1 MTAGRARS
9 EKSCLKRSGRN
20 TSPSISCVPS
30 KLRMVAIKCREELWP
45 SHSHA
50 RPILLRKRIR
60 LQCVEASADVNTGP
74 SRPPLERLIDQS
86 NSRRPKD
93 DWFRHGDNPV
103 RYVPYILRL
112 TDDRHSD
119 CPHRLGHVPD

>member
-1 MTAGRARS
+1 MTPGGPRS

-60 LQCVEASADVNTGP
+60 LQCVDWSAGRIHRAVA
-74 SRPPLERLIDQS
+74 PPLEWLIDQS

-103 RYVPYILRL
+103 RYVPYIL
-112 TDDRHSD
+112 
-119 CPHRLGHVPD
+119 